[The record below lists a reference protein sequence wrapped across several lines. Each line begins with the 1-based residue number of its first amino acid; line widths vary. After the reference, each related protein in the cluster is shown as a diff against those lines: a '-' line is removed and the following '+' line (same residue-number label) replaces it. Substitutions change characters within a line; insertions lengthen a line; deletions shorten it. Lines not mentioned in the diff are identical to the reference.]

1 MSVSVKRIIVL
12 LVITL
17 ALAGCATVTQLPKP
31 LPKGSR
37 IAVITN
43 FRDQALFQRAG
54 TMTADNASF
63 YRRIS
68 GFHINPY
75 LTTIVANDLYKSRQ
89 FRVLPIYHHPDNDLL
104 SINVSKKRRV
114 TPQFKSFL
122 SQLIAGKRIDT
133 IVLIVPDT
141 IDFGGGQYF
150 GPIWRASA
158 YGLFNRAFVFIQTN
172 IVFAAYKVYVIN
184 AHTYQLLASSS
195 GSFEKRA
202 HGVDVAW
209 GKGYA
214 GVSQRTLR
222 VINNTLKKEMP
233 GHLTAVV
240 HQTGLP

>member
-1 MSVSVKRIIVL
+1 MSGSVKRIIVL
-12 LVITL
+12 LVVTL
-17 ALAGCATVTQLPKP
+17 ALAGCASVTRLPEP

-54 TMTADNASF
+54 TTAADNVSF
-63 YRRIS
+63 YRRVS
-68 GFHINPY
+68 GFHINPF

-89 FRVLPIYHHPDNDLL
+89 FRVLPIYHHANNDLL
-104 SINVSKKRRV
+104 RTHVVKRRKV
-114 TPQFKSFL
+114 TPQFKSYL
-122 SQLIAGKRIDT
+122 SRLVAGKRIDT
-133 IVLIVPDT
+133 IVLVVPDS

-150 GPIWRASA
+150 GPIWWASA

-184 AHTYQLLASSS
+184 AHTYQLLASSR
-195 GSFEKRA
+195 GRFEKRA

-214 GVSQRTLR
+214 GVSQGTLR
-222 VINNTLKKEMP
+222 VINSTLKKEMP